1 MTLYILRHGQTEFN
15 RLNIVQGSGVDS
27 DLNEKGRQQALAFY
41 NAHQHIDFEL
51 VVTSKLRRTHQT
63 VQSFL
68 DQKIPW
74 EQQADVNEISWGIH
88 EGLPQ
93 SQEQNERYYQMIE
106 AWKNGNPHAGIEGGE
121 SAIQLSERIQRFLA
135 WIQTRPERRILVATH
150 GRAIRCLIAHM
161 KALPLT
167 AMEDM
172 NHNNTG
178 LYLAHF
184 REGKW
189 VFEKEND
196 LSHLNTLLEQ

>member
-27 DLNEKGRQQALAFY
+27 DLNEEGQQQALAFY
-41 NAHQHIDFEL
+41 KAHQHIDFEL

-63 VQSFL
+63 VQRFL
-68 DQKIPW
+68 DQNIPW
-74 EQQADVNEISWGIH
+74 EQHADVNEICWGIH

-93 SQEQNERYYQMIE
+93 SPEQNARYYQMIDD
-106 AWKNGNPHAGIEGGE
+106 WKNGHIHASIEGGE
-121 SAIQLSERIQRFLA
+121 SALELSERIQRFLS
-135 WIQTRPERRILVATH
+135 WVKTRSERRILVATH
-150 GRAIRCLIAHM
+150 GRAMRCLITCM
-161 KALPLT
+161 KDLPLT

-172 NHNNTG
+172 QHNNTG

-184 REGKW
+184 RDGKW

-196 LSHLNTLLEQ
+196 LSHLSLS